1 MKGEFTMGVLLLLSL
16 CLMGLQMKLILRQH
30 SYICKLVGARAE
42 LKEEN
47 RRLRKEVEGIVLKV
61 M

>member
-1 MKGEFTMGVLLLLSL
+1 MGVLLLLSL

-47 RRLRKEVEGIVLKV
+47 KRLRKEVEGIVLKV

>member
-1 MKGEFTMGVLLLLSL
+1 MGVLLLLSL

-47 RRLRKEVEGIVLKV
+47 ARLRKRVENVVLKID
-61 M
+61 

>member
-30 SYICKLVGARAE
+30 SYIQKLVGARAE

-47 RRLRKEVEGIVLKV
+47 ARLREVTENIVLKID
-61 M
+61 

>member
-1 MKGEFTMGVLLLLSL
+1 
-16 CLMGLQMKLILRQH
+16 MGLQMKLILRQH

-47 RRLRKEVEGIVLKV
+47 ARLRKKVEDVVLKV